1 MNIRPIARSSGH
13 APHLLASALARRTGI
28 APGLFRFALVY
39 RFALAVALAAVPIA
53 AAADYPVK
61 PIRMLTGFTAGGG
74 SDIAARSISV
84 KLSETFGQSV
94 VVDNRPGATGSIA
107 AEMTVKAQP
116 DGYTVMM
123 LAVAQLVANAF
134 EDKLTYDVVRDFAGV
149 SYVSHNPYLMAV
161 SLALPVRSVREFID
175 LAKSQPGRLNYGSS
189 GIGGSNHVVTE
200 VFNSVAGI
208 KVTHVPYKGPAQAL
222 ADLAGGQVQL
232 VFASITSG
240 LPLARAGK
248 VRVLGVTSLTRS
260 RAAPDVPTVAET
272 LPGLELIGWYGVVAP
287 KRTPAVI
294 VERLSSAIAK
304 VLRSP
309 EVKDRLAADGSE
321 TVGGAPVEFERH
333 IRNEVERFRKVIREA
348 GIRRE

>member
-1 MNIRPIARSSGH
+1 MTSIGPARLGS
-13 APHLLASALARRTGI
+13 LALT
-28 APGLFRFALVY
+28 
-39 RFALAVALAAVPIA
+39 VALAAGTIA

-61 PIRMLTGFTAGGG
+61 PIRVLVGFTAGGG
-74 SDIAARSISV
+74 SDIAARSIST

-94 VVDNRPGATGSIA
+94 VVDNRTGATGAIA
-107 AEMTVKAQP
+107 AEMTAKAQP

-123 LAVAQLVANAF
+123 LAVAQLVPNAF
-134 EDKLTYDVVRDFAGV
+134 EDKLTYDVVRDYAGV
-149 SYVSHNPYLMAV
+149 SYVSRNPYLMAV

-175 LAKSQPGRLNYGSS
+175 LAKSQPGRLNYGST

-200 VFNSVAGI
+200 IFNSVAGI
-208 KVTHVPYKGPAQAL
+208 KVAHVPYKGPPQAL

-260 RAAPDVPTVAET
+260 RAAPDIPTVAET

-287 KRTPAVI
+287 KRTPAAI
-294 VERLSSAIAK
+294 INRLSSAIDE
-304 VLRSP
+304 VLHSP
-309 EVKDRLAADGSE
+309 DVKERLAADGSE
-321 TVGGAPVEFERH
+321 TVGGTPAEFERH
-333 IRNEVERFRKVIREA
+333 IRHEVERFRKVIREA

>member
-1 MNIRPIARSSGH
+1 MTSIGAAR
-13 APHLLASALARRTGI
+13 ALG
-28 APGLFRFALVY
+28 
-39 RFALAVALAAVPIA
+39 LAAALTAASIA

-74 SDIAARSISV
+74 SDIAARAVST
-84 KLSETFGQSV
+84 KLSELFGQSV

-107 AEMTVKAQP
+107 AEMTAKAQP

-123 LAVAQLVANAF
+123 LAVAQLVPNAF
-134 EDKLTYDVVRDFAGV
+134 DDKLSYDVVHDFAGV
-149 SYVSHNPYLMAV
+149 SYVSRNPYLMAV

-175 LAKSQPGRLNYGSS
+175 LAKSQPGKLNYGSS

-208 KVTHVPYKGPAQAL
+208 KLTHVPYKGPPQAL
-222 ADLAGGQVQL
+222 ADLAGGQLQL
-232 VFASITSG
+232 AFASITSG

-248 VRVLGVTSLTRS
+248 VRVLGITSLTRS
-260 RAAPDVPTVAET
+260 RAMPDVPTVAET

-287 KRTPAVI
+287 KRTPVATVG
-294 VERLSSAIAK
+294 RLSSAIAEA
-304 VLRSP
+304 VRSP
-309 EVKDRLAADGSE
+309 DVRDRLMADGSE
-321 TVGGAPVEFERH
+321 TVGGTPAEFERH

>member
-1 MNIRPIARSSGH
+1 MTSIGAVRMR
-13 APHLLASALARRTGI
+13 
-28 APGLFRFALVY
+28 GL
-39 RFALAVALAAVPIA
+39 ALAVALAAVSIA

-107 AEMTVKAQP
+107 AEMTAKAQP

-123 LAVAQLVANAF
+123 LAVAQLVPNAF

-149 SYVSHNPYLMAV
+149 SYVSRNPYLMAV

-208 KVTHVPYKGPAQAL
+208 KVAHVPYKGPPQAL

-321 TVGGAPVEFERH
+321 TVGGAPAEFERH

>member
-1 MNIRPIARSSGH
+1 MTSIGAART
-13 APHLLASALARRTGI
+13 R
-28 APGLFRFALVY
+28 GL
-39 RFALAVALAAVPIA
+39 ALAVALAAVSIA

-74 SDIAARSISV
+74 SDIAARSVSV

-107 AEMTVKAQP
+107 AEMAAKAQP

-123 LAVAQLVANAF
+123 LAVAQLVTNAF

-149 SYVSHNPYLMAV
+149 SYVSRNPYLMAV

-208 KVTHVPYKGPAQAL
+208 KVTHVPYKGPPQAL

-232 VFASITSG
+232 AFVSITSG

-294 VERLSSAIAK
+294 VERLSSAIAR

-321 TVGGAPVEFERH
+321 TVGGAPAEFERH

>member
-1 MNIRPIARSSGH
+1 MTSIGAV
-13 APHLLASALARRTGI
+13 RTR
-28 APGLFRFALVY
+28 GL
-39 RFALAVALAAVPIA
+39 ALAVALAAVSIA

-84 KLSETFGQSV
+84 KLSETFGQGV

-107 AEMTVKAQP
+107 AEMTAKAQP

-123 LAVAQLVANAF
+123 LAVAQLVPNAF
-134 EDKLTYDVVRDFAGV
+134 EDKLTYDVVRDFAAV
-149 SYVSHNPYLMAV
+149 SYVSRNPYLMAV
-161 SLALPVRSVREFID
+161 SLALPARSVREFID

-208 KVTHVPYKGPAQAL
+208 KVTHVPYKGPPQAL

-260 RAAPDVPTVAET
+260 RVAPDVPTVAET

-304 VLRSP
+304 VLHSP

-321 TVGGAPVEFERH
+321 TVGGAPAEFERH

>member
-1 MNIRPIARSSGH
+1 M
-13 APHLLASALARRTGI
+13 
-28 APGLFRFALVY
+28 
-39 RFALAVALAAVPIA
+39 AV
-53 AAADYPVK
+53 AADYPVK

-74 SDIAARSISV
+74 SDIAARSVSA

-107 AEMTVKAQP
+107 AEMTAKAQP

-123 LAVAQLVANAF
+123 LAVAQLVPNAF

-149 SYVSHNPYLMAV
+149 SYVSRNPYLMAV

-200 VFNSVAGI
+200 VFNSVAGL
-208 KVTHVPYKGPAQAL
+208 KVAHVPYKGPPQAL

-287 KRTPAVI
+287 KRTPAVVI
-294 VERLSSAIAK
+294 GRLNSAIAE

-309 EVKDRLAADGSE
+309 DVRDRLMADGSE
-321 TVGGAPVEFERH
+321 TVGGTPAEFELH
-333 IRNEVERFRKVIREA
+333 MRNEIERFRKVIREA